1 MQNSVNKEQLF
12 CEYYQQWIEVYKR
25 GAIREA
31 TMATA
36 YVISQFTVIS
46 FFSM

>member
-25 GAIREA
+25 AQSEKQQWQSI
-31 TMATA
+31 
-36 YVISQFTVIS
+36 
-46 FFSM
+46 